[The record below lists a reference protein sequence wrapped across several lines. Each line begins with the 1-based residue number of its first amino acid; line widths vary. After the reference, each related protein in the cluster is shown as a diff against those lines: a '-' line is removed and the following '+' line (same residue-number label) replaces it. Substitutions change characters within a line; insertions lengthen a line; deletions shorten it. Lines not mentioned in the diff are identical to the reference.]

1 MKNLAN
7 YKIPVRSREY
17 LIQAIFQMLFDNQIA
32 DNIIAQF
39 KEEHKTKKVDFD
51 LFSRSL
57 LSIEKNI
64 KKIESAINSLK
75 IKNSSLELIDKS
87 ILYFA
92 INEML
97 FGELDK
103 LIVIDESLRLSKK
116 FSSPDSYKFINVS
129 LDKFLK
135 TLK

>member
-32 DNIIAQF
+32 NNIIAQF

-103 LIVIDESLRLSKK
+103 PVVIDESLRLSKK

>member
-7 YKIPVRSREY
+7 FKIEVRTREY
-17 LIQAIFQMLFDNQIA
+17 LIQAIFQMLFDDQKA
-32 DNIIAQF
+32 AKIIKQF
-39 KEEHKTKKVDFD
+39 KEEHKLKKVDFKM
-51 LFSRSL
+51 FSSSMK
-57 LSIEKNI
+57 SIEKNTE
-64 KKIESAINSLK
+64 KIETSIASLA
-75 IKNSSLELIDKS
+75 IKNSSIELIDKS

-103 LIVIDESLRLSKK
+103 LVTIDESLRLSKK
-116 FSSPDSYKFINVS
+116 FSSPNSYKFINAA

-135 TLK
+135 AI